1 MYTHNSRR
9 SRSLSS
15 KALTTLVAMMLAP
28 MAFGAAVTGT
38 IQGTVTNAAGQPV
51 VGATVTLESTGASV
65 KTDSSGNYVFTGV
78 EPAAQA
84 IRISGPTYKATET
97 TVNVSQDITSRA
109 DVTLQLNT
117 INTGTSTI
125 RGQIVRRADTST
137 NYGISTQ
144 VEQQTKS
151 QPNNLYQFPGL
162 VFGQPGITPDP
173 SGYVHIRGSDFNQ
186 VGFDVDGIQVTEP
199 MTNSFA
205 TNIVTVGLKS
215 ANLYTGGADASYGN
229 ATGGFINEV
238 TQNGRDL
245 RGGIIEGTFGPS
257 HGWNYRGTNSQYGNV
272 LAGNKFDYYVS
283 TIQFANNFP
292 GNTNTQKLNSS
303 VDAVAKFNYYADP
316 NNQVTAFLS
325 HGFEQYDYY
334 QQGTTTGGQFDQ
346 RFKFDPNVASSVD
359 TGKYQQ
365 DHSDQQYDLNYAGYK
380 HNFNTRSFLN
390 FRAYQL
396 KNDVT
401 FHNENTAGVW
411 QNRHS
416 TTFGNQLDYTNQ
428 IATAY
433 QLKAGIAYLP
443 TNTFFHSIADASIP
457 MQPYQTLGTAGS
469 NRRARGYIS
478 DRLSTAKANQT
489 VLYLSNQLK
498 AMNDQITIT
507 AGLRY
512 ANMHYGLQSLS
523 QVASGDGSGSLTD
536 VNSYDDHYVD
546 PRLGVTYSP
555 VRDLVFRSSYAV
567 ESQFPDSRLPE
578 VLFPENIGV
587 APTATSAAAQLKN
600 LQNRYAQSNRL
611 GASHANNFDFGVE
624 KGFALSGLGAVSGNY
639 NVTLTG
645 FQRKQYDLIQY
656 TRVNY
661 DPTAINLGR
670 AGVRGFDN
678 SGHGHAS
685 GLEFKLS
692 KPISARDPY
701 AVNGFVSYTNQVVR
715 ATSSNFDTGYIPYF
729 YNAFAGDPGTSDAV
743 LRSGNQQEF
752 ATSYDQRH
760 TIGVDVTKRFNKLFE
775 TSIILDAGSGFPFS
789 GGLAGLPNGE
799 GADAQHT
806 ITGIGNATFQ
816 EVPVV
821 LPDRQTLQPLNPV
834 PGRSGWHYKISINSN
849 FYLTPTTSLFF
860 DVDNV
865 FDKKTV
871 LNYST
876 TTQAGAPYYE
886 GPTAA
891 FPQGRIYYGPSTI
904 ITPIFAT
911 FGFRTKF

>member
-1 MYTHNSRR
+1 
-9 SRSLSS
+9 
-15 KALTTLVAMMLAP
+15 MMLAP
-28 MAFGAAVTGT
+28 MAFGAATTGT

-51 VGATVTLESTGASV
+51 AGATVTLESSGASV

-78 EPAAQA
+78 DPAAQA
-84 IRISGPTYKATET
+84 IRITGPSYKSTET
-97 TVNVSQDITSRA
+97 TVNVSQDVTSRA
-109 DVTLQLNT
+109 DVTLQPNT

-125 RGQIVRRADTST
+125 RGQAVRRADSST
-137 NYGISTQ
+137 NYGISAQ
-144 VEQQTKS
+144 IEQQTKS

-173 SGYVHIRGSDFNQ
+173 SGYTHIRGSDFNQ

-205 TNIVTVGLKS
+205 TNLVTVGLKS

-245 RGGIIEGTFGPS
+245 KGGIIEGTFGPD

-272 LAGNKFDYYVS
+272 IGNKFDYYVS

-292 GNTNTQKLNSS
+292 ENTQIQRLGASF
-303 VDAVAKFNYYADP
+303 DGVAKFNYYADP

-325 HGFEQYDYY
+325 HGFEQYDNY
-334 QQGTTTGGQFDQ
+334 QQGGTGQN
-346 RFKFDPNVASSVD
+346 FKFDPNVASTVD
-359 TGKYQQ
+359 TGNFQQ

-380 HNFNTRSFLN
+380 HNFDTKSFLN
-390 FRAYQL
+390 FRSYQL

-401 FHNENTAGVW
+401 FHNENTAAVW
-411 QNRHS
+411 ENRHA

-428 IATAY
+428 IADAY
-433 QLKAGIAYLP
+433 QLKAGIAYIP
-443 TNTFFHSIADASIP
+443 TSTFYHLIQGLAAPLTPVADQA
-457 MQPYQTLGTAGS
+457 AH
-469 NRRARGYIS
+469 GYI

-489 VLYLSNQLK
+489 VLYLSNQVKALK
-498 AMNDQITIT
+498 DLVTIT

-512 ANMHYGLQSLS
+512 ANMHYGLQDLS
-523 QVASGDGSGSLTD
+523 QVANGDGSGGLTD
-536 VNSYDDHYVD
+536 VKSFDDHYVD
-546 PRLGVTYSP
+546 PRLGIVYSP
-555 VRDLVFRSSYAV
+555 VRDFAVRSSYAV

-578 VLFPENIGV
+578 ILFPENTGS
-587 APTATSAAAQLKN
+587 AATATNSATQLAY
-600 LQNRYAQSNRL
+600 LQGRYAQGNRL
-611 GASHANNFDFGVE
+611 GASHANNFDLGVE
-624 KGFALSGLGAVSGNY
+624 KGFNLNGLSVLNGAY
-639 NVTLTG
+639 DVTLTG
-645 FQRKQYDLIQY
+645 YQRKQYDLIQY
-656 TRVNY
+656 TRVSY
-661 DPTAINLGR
+661 APLG
-670 AGVRGFDN
+670 GVRGYDN

-685 GLEFKLS
+685 GVEFKLS
-692 KPISARDPY
+692 KSASARDPY

-715 ATSSNFDTGYIPYF
+715 ASNSDFDTGYIPYF
-729 YNAFAGDPGTSDAV
+729 YNAFAGDPATSDAAI
-743 LRSGNQQEF
+743 RFGDTKEF

-775 TSIILDAGSGFPFS
+775 TSVILDAGSGFPFT
-789 GGLAGLPNGE
+789 GGVSSLVGGE
-799 GADAQHT
+799 GADSQHT
-806 ITGIGNATFQ
+806 VQTIGAANYQ
-816 EVPVV
+816 EIPVT
-821 LPDRQTLQPLNPV
+821 LFDKTSLQPLNPV
-834 PGRSGWHYKISINSN
+834 PGRSGWHYKISLNSN

-876 TTQAGAPYYE
+876 TTQAGTPYYDS
-886 GPTAA
+886 PTAE